1 MQLYRIV
8 LQNIRTSGY
17 QNIVLHC
24 IAEYQNIVSHRI
36 AEYQDISISEYCIAE
51 YQNIVSHRIAEYQGG
66 GPSSVVGFVARM
78 RREEVLAATS

>member
-1 MQLYRIV
+1 MHR
-8 LQNIRTSGY
+8 RTRSIERPFRY
-17 QNIVLHC
+17 SDAV
-24 IAEYQNIVSHRI
+24 VSHRI